1 MKKLIGLVCLVA
13 IASLGYYYTKGKNEK
28 KSTEANVVIFDPIK
42 SFDPAVAFTDDSL
55 KVMAQALETLFQY
68 HYLKRPF
75 EAIPLLAKELPEISE
90 DGRTYTIKLK
100 EGILYHNHDGHL
112 PQGRTVKAQDFVWQI
127 KRLAFEPV
135 KSNGAWLFEGKI
147 KGFNQFKKEVG
158 EDSKKFFELDLAG
171 VKALDDHTLEIE
183 LVRPEPNLIYF
194 LAMTF
199 TSPTPIELIKKFD
212 NKLDEVLVGSGPFYL
227 AEKNQKGYF
236 MKAFK
241 DFHEEYYPSS
251 GDRYANTEDLLLSS
265 KERLPFL
272 ERLNFLLFNSEEQAW
287 EAFRE
292 GKVDLI
298 NVPKE
303 FLNDVASPHSD
314 LMKEFSEK
322 GIQVKHFSKQTTR
335 WFGFNMNDP
344 IIGSNKYLRLAIAH
358 VINAEKYV
366 EVITNN
372 TNLKANSIFNPSIP
386 GYRPDHTL
394 KYTYDLEKAKE
405 YFKLSGHRPGE
416 LNLTYSTRGK
426 LQIHFEEAEFFKNSL
441 AKLGINLKIEPLE
454 FSEFLKKG
462 RNGKL
467 QLWTD
472 NWIYDYPDAENLLQL
487 LITRNHPGINKSGFS
502 NIRVDDL
509 YHELSQTLEKGK
521 RYNIMYEIEN
531 IVEEEIPWV
540 MLMYEST
547 YMVQSSKVKNFRKSF
562 FIRNHYKYI
571 SK

>member
-1 MKKLIGLVCLVA
+1 MKKLIALICLAV
-13 IASLGYYYTKGKNEK
+13 LFGVGYFYSKDKDKRE
-28 KSTEANVVIFDPIK
+28 SQEVNVVIFDPIK

-55 KVMAQALETLFQY
+55 KVMGQSLETLYQY

-75 EAIPLLAKELPEISE
+75 EAIPLLAEELPEISE
-90 DGRTYTIKLK
+90 DGRTYTIQIKK
-100 EGILYHNHDGHL
+100 NIRYHNHDGHL
-112 PQGRTVKAQDFVWQI
+112 PEGRSVKAEDFVWQI
-127 KRLAFEPV
+127 KRLAFAPV

-147 KGFNQFKKEVG
+147 KGFNEFKKAAGDDIEKFYSLDMEGVRATG
-158 EDSKKFFELDLAG
+158 E
-171 VKALDDHTLEIE
+171 HTLEIE

-199 TSPTPIELIKKFD
+199 TSPTPIELLKKFN
-212 NKLDEVLVGSGPFYL
+212 NKLDGILVGSGPFYL
-227 AEKNQKGYF
+227 SNSTPKGYF
-236 MKAFK
+236 MKVFK

-251 GDRYANTEDLLLSS
+251 GDRYANTEDLLLAS

-272 ERLNFLLFNSEEQAW
+272 KRLNFLIFDSEEQAW
-287 EAFRE
+287 KAFRE
-292 GKVDLI
+292 GGVDLL

-303 FLNDVASPHSD
+303 FLNDVASPTSD
-314 LMKEFSEK
+314 LMKEFTSK

-335 WFGFNMNDP
+335 WLGFNMNDP
-344 IIGSNKYLRLAIAH
+344 IVGGNKSLRFAIAH
-358 VINAEKYV
+358 AINAEKYV

-394 KYTYDLEKAKE
+394 QYSYDLEKAKN
-405 YFKLSGHRPGE
+405 YFRQSGYKPDE
-416 LNLTYSTRGK
+416 LTLTYSTRGK
-426 LQIHFEEAEFFKNSL
+426 LQIHFEEAEFFKNAL
-441 AKLGINLKIEPLE
+441 GKLGINLEVEPLE

-462 RNGKL
+462 RNGQL

-509 YHELSQTLEKGK
+509 YHELSRTLDKGK

-531 IVEEEIPWV
+531 IVEEEIPWI

-547 YMVQSSKVKNFRKSF
+547 YMAQSSKIKNFRRSF